1 MVRLA
6 PWVLVGHHGWRGGVG
21 LYPPMQNG
29 PQKSPGGP
37 VVGTHGGLWWPT
49 VGCDAGLTQPW
60 AERNPPLGGEQ
71 PRSSPPQLNCD
82 PVPFPL

>member
-37 VVGTHGGLWWPT
+37 VVGDPRWAVVAHGGLRCWSDATVGREEPT
-49 VGCDAGLTQPW
+49 VGGRA
-60 AERNPPLGGEQ
+60 A
-71 PRSSPPQLNCD
+71 
-82 PVPFPL
+82 

>member
-6 PWVLVGHHGWRGGVG
+6 PWVLVGHHGWWGGVG

-37 VVGTHGGLWWPT
+37 VVGTHGGLWLPMAHGGLRCWSDATVGREEPT
-49 VGCDAGLTQPW
+49 VGGVAPAHPTW
-60 AERNPPLGGEQ
+60 A
-71 PRSSPPQLNCD
+71 SPKE
-82 PVPFPL
+82 